1 MKHAVCLY
9 IIFWFKGTVYL
20 HGGMKYNGSFKRGK
34 MHGYGKFEWG
44 DGTTYTG
51 YFVKGELHG
60 QGRCFLKWYLRSV
73 E

>member
-1 MKHAVCLY
+1 
-9 IIFWFKGTVYL
+9 
-20 HGGMKYNGSFKRGK
+20 MKYNGSFKRGK

-51 YFVKGELHG
+51 YFVEGELHG